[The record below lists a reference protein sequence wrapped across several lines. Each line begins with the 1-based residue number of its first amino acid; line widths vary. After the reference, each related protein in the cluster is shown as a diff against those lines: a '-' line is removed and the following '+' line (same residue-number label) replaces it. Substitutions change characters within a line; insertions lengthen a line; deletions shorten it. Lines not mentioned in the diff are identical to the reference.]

1 VLAPAYVERAELL
14 EKRGERAGAVDA
26 LRAATRVFGAD
37 AAVRDRAARALA
49 RLHPS
54 ITQR

>member
-1 VLAPAYVERAELL
+1 
-14 EKRGERAGAVDA
+14 